1 MLNRRIA
8 GKVWEDT
15 GEIRG
20 KYGGMQKRCW
30 ESMGG
35 YRRNAKKVKE
45 PDRKDAGKVWEDTG
59 EMLGKYGRIQEKCWE
74 SIGA

>member
-1 MLNRRIA
+1 
-8 GKVWEDT
+8 
-15 GEIRG
+15 
-20 KYGGMQKRCW
+20 
-30 ESMGG
+30 MGG

-45 PDRKDAGKVWEDTG
+45 LDRKDAGKVWEDTG